1 MLEITD
7 FMPHKN
13 MTLDDLIEQL
23 TEIRESSGNLD
34 VVIPVEIEYE
44 DELLRTYGFPK
55 KVRVN
60 EDENIVEI
68 ELKNYF
74 EV

>member
-1 MLEITD
+1 MLGITD

-34 VVIPVEIEYE
+34 VVIPVEIES
-44 DELLRTYGFPK
+44 DDDSFHAYGLPRR
-55 KVRVN
+55 VRVN

>member
-34 VVIPVEIEYE
+34 VVIPVEIESH
-44 DELLRTYGFPK
+44 DDSFHAYGLPRR
-55 KVRVN
+55 VRVN

-74 EV
+74 DV

>member
-1 MLEITD
+1 MSEITS
-7 FMPHKN
+7 FTLKN

-34 VVIPVEIEYE
+34 VVIPVEIES
-44 DELLRTYGFPK
+44 DDDSFQAYGFPRR
-55 KVRVN
+55 VRVN
-60 EDENIVEI
+60 EDENVAEI
-68 ELKNYF
+68 ELWNYV

>member
-1 MLEITD
+1 MLGITD

-34 VVIPVEIEYE
+34 VVIPVEIVS
-44 DELLRTYGFPK
+44 DDDSLQAYGLPIR
-55 KVRVN
+55 VRVN
-60 EDENIVEI
+60 EDENVAEI
-68 ELKNYF
+68 ELMDYF

>member
-1 MLEITD
+1 MLGITD

-34 VVIPVEIEYE
+34 VVIPVEIER
-44 DELLRTYGFPK
+44 DDDSFHAYGLPRR
-55 KVRVN
+55 VRVN